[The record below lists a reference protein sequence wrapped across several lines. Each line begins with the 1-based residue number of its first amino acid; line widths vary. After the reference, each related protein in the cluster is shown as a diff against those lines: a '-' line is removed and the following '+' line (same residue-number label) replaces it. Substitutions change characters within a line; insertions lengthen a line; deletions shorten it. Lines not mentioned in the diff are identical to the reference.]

1 MTIQF
6 KLPELPYELGA
17 LEPSVSRTTMETHHG
32 KHHAAYIKNMN
43 AILAERADSPNTLE
57 EVVLLAQK
65 EGNKKLFN
73 NAAQSWNHAFF
84 WQSLS
89 PTAQNG
95 PSGDLKAAI
104 EKAFN
109 SLDTFNEDAKAKGV
123 GHFASGWLWL
133 VADKSGAVKLIDTHD
148 ADTAITDSSLTPLWV
163 CDVWEHAY
171 YLDYKNE
178 RPKFL
183 DAFVSKLVNWR
194 FADAQYQAARSGSG
208 AWVFPT

>member
-1 MTIQF
+1 MTVTF
-6 KLPELPYELGA
+6 KLPDLPYDHGA
-17 LEPSVSRTTMETHHG
+17 LEPHISRTTMETHHG

-43 AILAERADSPNTLE
+43 AILAERADAPGTLE
-57 EVVLLAQK
+57 EVVLLAEK

-84 WQSLS
+84 WESLS
-89 PTAQNG
+89 PSVQDG
-95 PSGDLKAAI
+95 PTGDLKAAI
-104 EKAFN
+104 EKAFG
-109 SLDTFNEDAKAKGV
+109 SVSAFNDEAKSKGA

-133 VADKSGAVKLIDTHD
+133 VADKNGAVKLIDTHD
-148 ADTAITDSSLTPLWV
+148 AETAITDSSVTPLLV

-183 DAFVSKLVNWR
+183 DAFVSKLANWR
-194 FADAQYQAARSGSG
+194 FAEAQFAAARSGSG

>member
-1 MTIQF
+1 MTVQF
-6 KLPELPYELGA
+6 KLPELPYDLGA
-17 LEPSVSRTTMETHHG
+17 LEPHISRTTMETHHG

-43 AILAERADSPNTLE
+43 AILAERADAPSTLE

-84 WQSLS
+84 WESLS
-89 PTAQNG
+89 PTVQAG

-104 EKAFN
+104 EKAFA
-109 SLDTFNEDAKAKGV
+109 SQDAFNEEAKTKGV

-148 ADTAITDSSLTPLWV
+148 ADTAITDSSVTPLLV

-194 FADAQYQAARSGSG
+194 FAEAQYQAARTGSG
-208 AWVFPT
+208 AWRFPV